1 ASEAPWRKGIRTGA
15 VNSNVPVAVQ
25 QPQPSPQQVQQFPQP
40 QQDSPTQT
48 KTSTLQI
55 NLKSVKKPDAPPSTQ
70 PPQQSQAF
78 EKPNQQPNI
87 LIPLK
92 KPIPPSKGIP
102 IPILIQQS
110 TEPATKP
117 SALKTTIPIQR
128 PLNNDAPVIKA
139 ESKVKIITPQE
150 EATSTTK
157 KMPQSGPPAPPPPPG
172 APPPPPPLEGMTGK
186 QAKIELLR
194 KSSRKRPDWGCMM
207 KEIEKGR
214 ALNKVQCNDRS
225 KPMLSRLKSR
235 GKFVYESEAKPAS
248 KKDALHNRIL
258 NEITQGVK
266 LKKVHCDDRSRP
278 NLSGLRVRRQSSV
291 TDPELGGI
299 PSQSLEAV
307 EELIYFDIDVLRDE
321 LQSSKQM
328 LQAEVESKQNLVKR
342 TRDQKCQIIA
352 MEAEIEELKAKLGII
367 PEDQVSMLA
376 KSDSKTLKLLR
387 KSGSNLWKSSS
398 SVGLKKSK
406 SGLAK
411 DASLSSVAK
420 DGGALN
426 EEDLAE
432 VNELDEEIVSLKEA
446 VQHAKKQA
454 DEMEAKYKD
463 ATDKLTAVQN
473 SFEDSEKQ
481 KKSMESKLELL
492 EAQTRGERPILP
504 IVQTAERTTQTE
516 EQIIQ
521 EQSYSRQQSTASQ
534 EASESEEEESDMEVD
549 ENTVQKKKHERE
561 LILWENKL
569 KSIKDKQNSSR
580 TERRNLKNLQKTLE
594 AELKD
599 ASKRHKK
606 LQKEV
611 DKMAKMIKDVEKDLD
626 EDEEEEEEEEEGGG
640 KAQEEKPE
648 EETDE
653 EEESEEEESESD
665 SDDDDEESSEEDDEQ
680 AGYDDRLALFGKRA
694 KRRENLL
701 NALRKGNYLLRAN
714 IDRLKDELEDARIA
728 YHDLEHELK
737 AVLDET

>member
-1 ASEAPWRKGIRTGA
+1 
-15 VNSNVPVAVQ
+15 
-25 QPQPSPQQVQQFPQP
+25 
-40 QQDSPTQT
+40 
-48 KTSTLQI
+48 
-55 NLKSVKKPDAPPSTQ
+55 
-70 PPQQSQAF
+70 
-78 EKPNQQPNI
+78 
-87 LIPLK
+87 
-92 KPIPPSKGIP
+92 
-102 IPILIQQS
+102 
-110 TEPATKP
+110 
-117 SALKTTIPIQR
+117 
-128 PLNNDAPVIKA
+128 
-139 ESKVKIITPQE
+139 
-150 EATSTTK
+150 
-157 KMPQSGPPAPPPPPG
+157 MPQSAPPAPPPPPG
-172 APPPPPPLEGMTGK
+172 GPPPPPPPAEGMTGK
-186 QAKIELLR
+186 QAKIEVLR
-194 KSSRKRPDWGCMM
+194 KSSRKRPDWGSMM
-207 KEIEKGR
+207 KEIEKGKP
-214 ALNKVQCNDRS
+214 LQHVQCNDRS
-225 KPMLSRLKSR
+225 RPMLSRLKSR

-266 LKKVHCDDRSRP
+266 LKKVHCDDRSKP
-278 NLSGLRVRRQSSV
+278 NLSGLRYRRQSSV
-291 TDPELGGI
+291 TDPELGGTGS
-299 PSQSLEAV
+299 PQLEAV

-321 LQSSKQM
+321 LQSAKQM
-328 LQAEVESKQNLVKR
+328 LQSEVESKHNLEKR

-367 PEDQVSMLA
+367 PEDEASMLSR
-376 KSDSKTLKLLR
+376 SDSKTLKLLR
-387 KSGSNLWKSSS
+387 KSASNLWKSSS

-420 DGGALN
+420 QDGGAPT

-432 VNELDEEIVSLKEA
+432 VNELEEEIVSLKET

-454 DEMEAKYKD
+454 DEIEAKYKE
-463 ATDKLTAVQN
+463 AMDKLNAVQN
-473 SFEDSEKQ
+473 NFEDSEKQ
-481 KKSMESKLELL
+481 KKYLESKVELL
-492 EAQTRGERPILP
+492 EAQTKGEIPILP

-516 EQIIQ
+516 EQE
-521 EQSYSRQQSTASQ
+521 EQNYSRHQSLASQ
-534 EASESEEEESDMEVD
+534 EESEEEESDIEID
-549 ENTVQKKKHERE
+549 ENTVQKRKHERE

-580 TERRNLKNLQKTLE
+580 SERRNLKTLQKTLE

-599 ASKRHKK
+599 ASKRHNK

-611 DKMAKMIKDVEKDLD
+611 DKMATMLKDVEKELD
-626 EDEEEEEEEEEGGG
+626 DDEEEEEDEETEA
-640 KAQEEKPE
+640 KKEKPE

-665 SDDDDEESSEEDDEQ
+665 SEEEDEESSEEDDDQ
-680 AGYDDRLALFGKRA
+680 AGFDDRLALYGKRA

-714 IDRLKDELEDARIA
+714 IDRLKDELEDARIS